1 MGSIASGSLHR
12 ESAAS
17 SSGWGNGSSGGG
29 RYQNGEDMERDYSG
43 RLGHG
48 ALAVLASYGARCSSR
63 GRWAA
68 SCACGGGFSGG
79 KSGRRGSL
87 SVLGKAGWRGTGS
100 PAWGGPGRRHGGVRG
115 RWRGEGQPRLPEG
128 GTSLGCR
135 REDRSTAARGS
146 GVLPPAGGPDC
157 GRRRE
162 ELRAASGGSNGA
174 QPPAGAK
181 AGCRRVRVWSRGSTR
196 A

>member
-12 ESAAS
+12 ESA
-17 SSGWGNGSSGGG
+17 GELVGVGQWELGRW

-68 SCACGGGFSGG
+68 SCAYGGGFSGG
-79 KSGRRGSL
+79 KSGLRGCL

-100 PAWGGPGRRHGGVRG
+100 PAWGGPVRRHGEVRG

-135 REDRSTAARGS
+135 RENRSAAARGS

-157 GRRRE
+157 GRQGE

-174 QPPAGAK
+174 RPPQEQRQVVG
-181 AGCRRVRVWSRGSTR
+181 G
-196 A
+196 